1 MSVVANYICTACG
14 TQFSERTDVG
24 NQPPARCPIC
34 TDERQYLPR
43 AGQRWTT
50 LDELGHSHENAFK
63 RLEPGL
69 YGVHSSPA
77 FAIDQRALLVSAAQK
92 PGGAAPYVL
101 WDCIALLDDATID
114 IVRALGGLA
123 AIAISHPHYYTTMVE
138 WAHAFECPIFLHADD
153 RAWVMR
159 PDPAIRFWEGE
170 SLALHDVGAPEM
182 TLIRCGGHFA
192 GGTVMHWAR
201 GADGQGALLTGDVLQ
216 VGMDRESISVMRSY
230 PNYIP
235 LGEGAVRRVGDA
247 VAPYAFDRL
256 YGAFN
261 DRVIKRDAR
270 AVVARSIDRII
281 AHLNGVTGPDAPPHI
296 ARNPAPSQ

>member
-1 MSVVANYICTACG
+1 MTRASICVTCG
-14 TQFSERTDVG
+14 TQFSPSESP
-24 NQPPARCPIC
+24 PPACPIC
-34 TDERQYLPR
+34 LDERQYVRPG
-43 AGQRWTT
+43 GQAWTT
-50 LDELGHSHENAFK
+50 LEELRQGRRNAFQ
-63 RLEPGL
+63 RIEPGL
-69 YGVHSSPA
+69 YGIGTVPE
-77 FAIDQRALLVSAAQK
+77 FAISQRALLVCT
-92 PGGAAPYVL
+92 PHGNVL

-114 IVRALGGLA
+114 VVRALGGLA

-261 DRVIKRDAR
+261 YRVIERDAR

>member
-1 MSVVANYICTACG
+1 MARYICTACG
-14 TQFSERTDVG
+14 TQFAERSDAAKM
-24 NQPPARCPIC
+24 PPVRCPIC

-50 LDELGHSHENAFK
+50 LEELSGPHTNAFK
-63 RLEPGL
+63 RVEPAL
-69 YGVHSSPA
+69 YSVHTSPA
-77 FAIDQRALLVSAAQK
+77 FGIDQRALLVSTAAK
-92 PGGAAPYVL
+92 PGGIAPLVL
-101 WDCIALLDDATID
+101 WDCITLLDDATID
-114 IVRALGGLA
+114 IVHALGGLA

-170 SLALHDVGAPEM
+170 SLSLDDVGALEM

-192 GGTVMHWAR
+192 GGTVLHWAS
-201 GADGQGALLTGDVLQ
+201 GANANGALLTGDVLQ

-235 LGEGAVRRVGDA
+235 LGEAAVRRVGDA

-256 YGAFN
+256 YGAFTN
-261 DRVIKRDAR
+261 RVIERDAH

-281 AHLNGVTGPDAPPHI
+281 AHLNGVTGPDSPGSGRA
-296 ARNPAPSQ
+296 SG